1 MWIGIIAA
9 IVFTILIFSFGKNR
23 KLSRHSEEGKNNSSD
38 PGSDGDGDSSS
49 SDSDSG
55 GSFGGGGAGSSW

>member
-1 MWIGIIAA
+1 MWIGIVAA

-23 KLSRHSEEGKNNSSD
+23 NQSKYSEEGKNNSSD
-38 PGSDGDGDSSS
+38 PGSDGDSSG